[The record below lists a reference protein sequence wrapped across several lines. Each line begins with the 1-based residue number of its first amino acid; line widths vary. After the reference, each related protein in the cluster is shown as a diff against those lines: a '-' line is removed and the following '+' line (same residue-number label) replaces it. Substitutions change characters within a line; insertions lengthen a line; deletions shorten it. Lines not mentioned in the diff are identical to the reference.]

1 MFVAIGIGTNDTWQ
15 VTFQIQNSII
25 TLVLSRIFSSDIP
38 QEHRWNFIH
47 LYFDIGWYGILAGS
61 AVNFLNIYATRLGAN
76 GFEIGLLSAMGAIVS
91 LSLAIPAGHWVEA
104 RPIGKAVFWSSVIY
118 RIGFLLWIPLP
129 WLFGD
134 SGQIWALIILALFM
148 AVPLTPLSVGFNAL
162 FAAAVPLDYRAHV
175 AGIRNVVLS
184 ITYMIS
190 SIGSGYLLNQLAF
203 PLGYQIIFGIGF
215 FGAAM
220 SSLHLY
226 LIKPITGSEVK
237 ALQPEQR
244 PAQNLERMTRHSN
257 FLSAIRADIWQT
269 PFRIILLALLA
280 FHLTQNLPLPI
291 FPLIQVNVLHLT
303 DNQIGVGSAIFYF
316 ILLIG
321 STQLRSMVQKI
332 GHQKVTA
339 LGIMSMALYPIGMA
353 ISRTPLHYYITSA
366 IGGLASSL
374 ATGAYANF
382 LLEHIP
388 ANDRP
393 AYLAWYNVILNLCV
407 LVGSLAGP
415 LIANEIGLTM
425 ALFIFAAARIAAGI
439 VIFKWGSPTAR
450 AQTVIT

>member
-1 MFVAIGIGTNDTWQ
+1 M
-15 VTFQIQNSII
+15 
-25 TLVLSRIFSSDIP
+25 LSRLFQSNIP
-38 QEHRWNFIH
+38 PEHRWNFIH
-47 LYFDIGWYGILAGS
+47 LYFDIGWYGVLAGS
-61 AVNFLNIYATRLGAN
+61 SVNFLNIYATRLGAN
-76 GFEIGLLSAMGAIVS
+76 GFEIGLLTAMGAIVS
-91 LSLAIPAGHWVEA
+91 LTLAIPSGHWVEA
-104 RPIGKAVFWSSVIY
+104 RPIGKAVFWSSVVY

-129 WLFGD
+129 WLFGN
-134 SGQIWALIILALFM
+134 SGQIWALIILALLM
-148 AVPLTPLSVGFNAL
+148 AIPVTPLSVGFNAL
-162 FAAAVPLDYRAHV
+162 FASAVPNEYRAHV

-190 SIGSGYLLNQLAF
+190 SIGSGYLLNKLAF
-203 PLGYQIIFGIGF
+203 PFGYQVVFGIGF

-226 LIKPITGSEVK
+226 LIKPIAIPDVK
-237 ALQPEQR
+237 TLHPSPKPIQSPEIT
-244 PAQNLERMTRHSN
+244 TRRSS
-257 FLSAIRADIWQT
+257 FFSAIRADVWQT
-269 PFRIILLALLA
+269 PFRVVLFALLL

-303 DNQIGVGSAIFYF
+303 DNQIGIGSAIFYF

-332 GHQKVTA
+332 GNQKVTA
-339 LGIMSMALYPIGMA
+339 IGILTMALYPIGMA
-353 ISRTPLHYYITSA
+353 LASTPLHFYVTSA
-366 IGGLASSL
+366 IGGLASAL
-374 ATGAYANF
+374 ATGAYANY

-415 LIANEIGLTM
+415 LIANAIGLTT
-425 ALFIFAAARIAAGI
+425 ALFIFAAARILAGI
-439 VIFKWGSPTAR
+439 AIFKWGSPLNTIQPVA
-450 AQTVIT
+450 ASHLS

>member
-1 MFVAIGIGTNDTWQ
+1 M
-15 VTFQIQNSII
+15 
-25 TLVLSRIFSSDIP
+25 LSRFFPNHIP

-61 AVNFLNIYATRLGAN
+61 AINFLNIYATRLGAN
-76 GFEIGLLSAMGAIVS
+76 GFEIGLLTAMGAIVS
-91 LSLAIPAGHWVEA
+91 LTLAIPAGHWLEV

-129 WLFGD
+129 WLFGN
-134 SGQIWALIILALFM
+134 SAQIWALIILAFVM
-148 AVPLTPLSVGFNAL
+148 AIPLTPLSVGFNAL
-162 FAAAVPLDYRAHV
+162 FASAVPDEYRAQV

-190 SIGSGYLLNQLAF
+190 SVGSGYLLSKLAF
-203 PLGYQIIFGIGF
+203 PVGYQIVFGIGF
-215 FGAAM
+215 LGAAM

-226 LIKPITGSEVK
+226 LIKPVMGSNVK
-237 ALQPEQR
+237 ALLPEPK
-244 PAQNLERMTRHSN
+244 PAKSPERTTRRSS
-257 FLSAIRADIWQT
+257 FFSAIRADVWQT
-269 PFRIILLALLA
+269 PFRIVLFALLL

-303 DNQIGVGSAIFYF
+303 DNQIGIGSAIFYF

-332 GHQKVTA
+332 GNQKVTA
-339 LGIMSMALYPIGMA
+339 VGILTMALYPIGMA
-353 ISRTPLHYYITSA
+353 LSRTPLHFYVTSA
-366 IGGLASSL
+366 IGGLASAL
-374 ATGAYANF
+374 ATGAYANY

-388 ANDRP
+388 ADDRP

-415 LIANEIGLTM
+415 LIANAIGLTM
-425 ALFIFAAARIAAGI
+425 ALFIFASARILAGI
-439 VIFKWGSPTAR
+439 VIFKWGSPAAR
-450 AQTVIT
+450 TQPINA